1 MFSSTT
7 IIEVGLLV
15 LWHDYIIWKMK
26 KQVYFRLLSLF
37 VVILLTQEQFREA
50 AVTCSSVF
58 DRENSIWRSILS
70 STAVVNT
77 PNFKFIGII
86 TPYLALVETAA
97 FPVLIEICDSQCLEI
112 QMPNCDN
119 LSIKSRFLVL

>member
-37 VVILLTQEQFREA
+37 VVILLTQGQFRVA

-77 PNFKFIGII
+77 PNFKFIGIT

>member
-15 LWHDYIIWKMK
+15 LWHGYIIWKMK
-26 KQVYFRLLSLF
+26 KEVYFCWLSLF
-37 VVILLTQEQFREA
+37 VVILLTQGQFREA

-77 PNFKFIGII
+77 PNFKFLGIT
-86 TPYLALVETAA
+86 TPYFALVETEA

-112 QMPNCDN
+112 QMPNWDN